1 MRNPQ
6 AVPCHSSTFRVRPV
20 DAIIIKS
27 RASSRAAVRVRVRVP
42 GRERLQAAREA
53 DGLGGIAHGLRQ
65 AHVVPEHADR
75 ERVAS
80 ARGSMRTTLKLCE

>member
-1 MRNPQ
+1 MPFVDFL
-6 AVPCHSSTFRVRPV
+6 ACCPV

-80 ARGSMRTTLKLCE
+80 ARVQHAHDTQIV

>member
-1 MRNPQ
+1 MP
-6 AVPCHSSTFRVRPV
+6 FV
-20 DAIIIKS
+20 DFWRASGGRHLIKS

-42 GRERLQAAREA
+42 GRERQQAAREA
-53 DGLGGIAHGLRQ
+53 YGLGGIAHGLRQ

>member
-1 MRNPQ
+1 MPFVDFL
-6 AVPCHSSTFRVRPV
+6 ACCPV

-42 GRERLQAAREA
+42 GR
-53 DGLGGIAHGLRQ
+53 AHGLRQ

-80 ARGSMRTTLKLCE
+80 ARVQHAHDTQIV

>member
-1 MRNPQ
+1 M
-6 AVPCHSSTFRVRPV
+6 
-20 DAIIIKS
+20 
-27 RASSRAAVRVRVRVP
+27 RVRVRVP
-42 GRERLQAAREA
+42 GRERQQAAREA
-53 DGLGGIAHGLRQ
+53 YGLGGIAHGLRQ